1 MDISIHRH
9 SLAHVMAQ
17 AVMELFPGTQLGIGP
32 AIDDGF
38 YYDFGLK
45 EPLTSEHFGFI
56 EDRMAK
62 IIKSQL
68 PLAREEYPSK
78 EAALAAF
85 AGQVYKEELI
95 RDLPEDAEITAYIT
109 QPAASGGT
117 PGFIDLCKGPHVEN
131 TRELLGGWAYKIH
144 SVAGAYWRGSEKNP
158 MLTRLYA
165 YAFPTKNELKAHIA
179 KIEEAKKRDHR
190 KLGPQLE
197 IFELFEEGPGFPFFL
212 PNGMLIRNVL
222 ERFWEYKHLAAGY
235 DEIKTPIILSE
246 SLWHRSGHWEHYQK
260 NMYLTDIDEG
270 DYAVKPMN
278 CPGAMLVYK
287 RGLHSY
293 RELPI
298 RLAER
303 GLVHR
308 HELSGALHGLLR
320 VRCFTQ
326 DDAHIFMTK
335 EQIGSEIPAVI
346 RLIDDFYSTFG
357 FTYKIEL
364 STRPEDFMGEAADW
378 DKAEEALKKAL
389 SNAGKSFTINEGDGA
404 FYGPKI
410 DFHLEDCLGRT
421 WQCGTIQLDFQMPE
435 RFDLHYVGADG
446 ARHRPVMIHHV
457 VLGSIE
463 RFMGI
468 LVEHFAG
475 EFPFWLA
482 PVQIGIVPVRLNHN
496 DRAAEIAAILSK
508 AGLRCKTLL
517 EDEGM
522 GGKVNRFRKGKVPY
536 TLIIGDSEVEAG
548 TVSVKIRGGA
558 QAQNIPLDWFMAAC
572 VRLQEE
578 RALEPAEGF
587 GG

>member
-1 MDISIHRH
+1 MDINIARH

-17 AVMELFPGTQLGIGP
+17 AVMELFPDTQLGIGP

-45 EPLTSEHFGFI
+45 EPLTAEHFGFI

-62 IIKSQL
+62 IIKAQL
-68 PLAREEYPSK
+68 PLTCGEYPSK
-78 EAALAAF
+78 DAALKAF

-95 RDLPEDAEITAYIT
+95 RDLDEGDTVTSYIT
-109 QPAASGGT
+109 GDGG
-117 PGFIDLCKGPHVEN
+117 FMDLCKGPHVAD
-131 TRELLGGWAYKIH
+131 TRELLGWAYKIH

-197 IFELFEEGPGFPFFL
+197 LFELFEEGPGFPFFL
-212 PNGMLIRNVL
+212 PNGMLVRNVL
-222 ERFWEYKHLAAGY
+222 ERFWETKHLAAGY
-235 DEIKTPIILSE
+235 DEIKTPVILSE
-246 SLWHRSGHWEHYQK
+246 SLWHRSGHWNHYQK
-260 NMYLTDIDEG
+260 NMYFTDIDEG
-270 DYAVKPMN
+270 AYAIKPMN
-278 CPGAMLVYK
+278 CPGAMLAYK

-308 HELSGALHGLLR
+308 HELSGALHGLMR

-326 DDAHIFMTK
+326 DDAHIFMTP
-335 EQIGSEIPAVI
+335 EQIEGEILSVL

-357 FTYKIEL
+357 FSYKIEL

-378 DKAEEALKKAL
+378 DKAEDALKQAL
-389 SNAGKSFTINEGDGA
+389 TKAGKEFTINEGDGA

-410 DFHLEDCLGRT
+410 DCHLEDCLGRT

-435 RFDLHYVGADG
+435 RFDLHYVGTDG

-468 LVEHFAG
+468 LIEHFAG
-475 EFPFWLA
+475 AFPFWLA
-482 PVQIGIVPVRLNHN
+482 PVQIGIVPVRTNHN
-496 DRAAEIAAILSK
+496 DRAAEVSAILSK
-508 AGLRCKTLL
+508 VGLRCKALL

-522 GGKVNRFRKGKVPY
+522 GGKVNAFRKGKVPY

-558 QAQNIPLDWFMAAC
+558 QAQNIPLDWFLAAC
-572 VRLQEE
+572 VRLRDE
-578 RALEPAEGF
+578 RGLELAEGF
-587 GG
+587 TS